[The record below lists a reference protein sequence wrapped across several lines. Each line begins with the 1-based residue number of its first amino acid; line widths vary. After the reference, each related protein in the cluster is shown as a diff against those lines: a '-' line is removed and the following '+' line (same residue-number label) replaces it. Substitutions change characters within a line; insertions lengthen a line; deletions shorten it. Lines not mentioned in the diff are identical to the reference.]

1 MKLHFEPSAPA
12 NRATLEAARSWFH
25 SSPPHVFLSS
35 RDDQQQSTT
44 PLEDLYDIKP
54 LKEALTEE
62 MKYEDDMYE
71 QPEEVS
77 SGPPSPWQLTEMQG
91 ETLLK
96 LTKNSECAD
105 KKETV
110 TVTIDCSN
118 QPYLEVPF
126 DCDDDDLDD
135 EEEDDEISDI
145 DAEEDAA
152 EEGSEEEEE
161 EDEQEESMD
170 YQVLLFRVEVSKQS
184 KKNTSNGDL
193 IFDCSWDRL
202 NCDLEIRRVLFQS
215 PSDGSVDDE
224 GNTFYRGPTFD
235 ALDPDLQDSFYGY
248 LEERGINEEFLDYVQ
263 SLSEDKEIRE
273 YRAWLDK
280 VAKFV

>member
-1 MKLHFEPSAPA
+1 MKLHFEPSAST

-25 SSPPHVFLSS
+25 SSPHVFLSS
-35 RDDQQQSTT
+35 KDDDQQQSTT

-71 QPEEVS
+71 QAEEVS

-96 LTKNSECAD
+96 LTKKRDGTD

-126 DCDDDDLDD
+126 DYDDDDDLDD
-135 EEEDDEISDI
+135 DDDEEDGEISDI
-145 DAEEDAA
+145 DAEAVQDAD
-152 EEGSEEEEE
+152 EEE
-161 EDEQEESMD
+161 EDNEEESMD
-170 YQVLLFRVEVSKQS
+170 YQVLLFRVEVSKES
-184 KKNTSNGDL
+184 KKGTFNGDL

-280 VAKFV
+280 LAKFV